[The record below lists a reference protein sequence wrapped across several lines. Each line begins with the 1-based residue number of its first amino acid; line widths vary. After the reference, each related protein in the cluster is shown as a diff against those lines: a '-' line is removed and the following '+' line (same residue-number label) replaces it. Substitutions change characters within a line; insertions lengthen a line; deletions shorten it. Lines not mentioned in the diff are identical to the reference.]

1 MNTNTEET
9 QKVLKW
15 VRVSLIILAIFLA
28 VEALGALKNLRGI
41 NPAYNSISVSGEGE
55 VISVPDVATFSFT
68 VSADAKVASDAQ
80 NQVTEKMDAILVG
93 LESLGIEE
101 KDIKTT
107 DYSLWPK
114 YSYEPTICSPAYC
127 PPGRQVEDGYTV
139 NHSITVKVRKIE
151 DAGKALALAGEK
163 GATGL
168 SSISFTVDD
177 PEKVLDEAR
186 AKAIVD
192 AKTKAEI
199 LSKELGVR
207 LVRVVSFYD
216 NTGGG
221 PIPYYAEGM
230 GGDMM
235 VKTATAP
242 APTLPTGE
250 NKVVVNV
257 TVVYEIR

>member
-1 MNTNTEET
+1 MNTPET

-15 VRVSLIILAIFLA
+15 AGIALIVLA
-28 VEALGALKNLRGI
+28 VFLGVQTLGALKGLRGI
-41 NPAYNSISVSGEGE
+41 NPAYNSISVTGEGE
-55 VISVPDVATFSFT
+55 AVSVPDIASFSFT
-68 VSADAKVASDAQ
+68 VSADAKSVSDAQ
-80 NQVTEKMDAILVG
+80 GQVTSKMDAILAE
-93 LESLGIEE
+93 LKTLGIEE

-107 DYSLWPK
+107 DYSVWPK
-114 YSYEPTICSPAYC
+114 YTYEAMVCSSTYC
-127 PPGRQVEDGYTV
+127 PPGRQVADGYTA
-139 NHSITVKVRKIE
+139 NHSILVKIRDTEK
-151 DAGKALALAGEK
+151 AGEALAVAGDN

-168 SSISFTVDD
+168 SGISFTVDD
-177 PEKVLDEAR
+177 PDKIMDEAR
-186 AKAIVD
+186 AEAIKD
-192 AKTKAEI
+192 AKEKAKT

-221 PIPYYAEGM
+221 PMPYYAEGM

-235 VKTATAP
+235 VKTQANP

-257 TVVYEIR
+257 TVTYEIR

>member
-1 MNTNTEET
+1 MET

-15 VRVSLIILAIFLA
+15 AQVTLVVLALFLA
-28 VEALGALKNLRGI
+28 VETLGALKDLRNI
-41 NPAYNSISVSGEGE
+41 DPVFNSISVSGEGE
-55 VISVPDVATFSFT
+55 IISVPDLATFSFT
-68 VSADAKVASDAQ
+68 FSADAKIASDAQ
-80 NQVTEKMDAILVG
+80 NQVTKKMDAIITG

-107 DYSLWPK
+107 DYSIWPK
-114 YSYEPTICSPAYC
+114 YTYQPTVCSPNYC

-139 NHSITVKVRKIE
+139 SHSISVKIRKTE
-151 DAGKALALAGEK
+151 DAGKALALVGEK

-177 PEKVLDEAR
+177 PEKILDEAR
-186 AKAIVD
+186 AKAIAD
-192 AKTKAEI
+192 AKNKAEV

-221 PIPYYAEGM
+221 PMPYYAEGM

-235 VKTATAP
+235 VKTSVAP

-250 NKVVVNV
+250 NKTVVSV

>member
-1 MNTNTEET
+1 MET

-15 VRVSLIILAIFLA
+15 AQVTLIVLALFLA
-28 VEALGALKNLRGI
+28 VETLGALKDLRGI
-41 NPAYNSISVSGEGE
+41 NPAYNSLSVSGEGE
-55 VISVPDVATFSFT
+55 VISVPDVATFSFSI
-68 VSADAKVASDAQ
+68 SADAKVASDAQ
-80 NQVTEKMDAILVG
+80 NQVTKKMDAILAG

-107 DYSLWPK
+107 DYSIWPK
-114 YSYEPTICSPAYC
+114 YTYEPTICSPNYC

-139 NHSITVKVRKIE
+139 SHSISVKVRKTE
-151 DAGKALALAGEK
+151 DAGKAIALVGEK

-168 SSISFTVDD
+168 SNISFTIDD
-177 PEKVLDEAR
+177 PEKLLDEAR
-186 AKAIVD
+186 ALAIED
-192 AKTKAEI
+192 AKKKAKA
-199 LSKELGVR
+199 LSRELGVR

-221 PIPYYAEGM
+221 IPYYAEGM

-235 VKTATAP
+235 IKTSVAP

-250 NKVVVNV
+250 NKTIVNV
-257 TVVYEIR
+257 TVIYEIR